1 MYVQKFNFKCYFSAV
16 PNISFS
22 LPQTWLQSL
31 FELVWLESLLFIMIL
46 FFLFLLIYLC
56 IDNNIFKIGYPGK
69 WATRWTKTHYK
80 CQWNY
85 QEFHS
90 SILFLA
96 PPFRK
101 CMLKHTN
108 LSIDPL
114 WCHIGHWHHTLHQV
128 FQAFLAE
135 TLLPNMW
142 KRSVSLGG
150 LNHFWK
156 EAANR
161 GLLMLIF
168 CRCSEFFVV
177 VLFRFC

>member
-1 MYVQKFNFKCYFSAV
+1 MYVQNLFLNV
-16 PNISFS
+16 IS
-22 LPQTWLQSL
+22 LQSQIYHLVYHAPYCSPFLSL
-31 FELVWLESLLFIMIL
+31 FGWKVCYLIWSY
-46 FFLFLLIYLC
+46 FFFFLLIYLC

-69 WATRWTKTHYK
+69 WTTRWTKTHYK

-90 SILFLA
+90 SLLFLA

-135 TLLPNMW
+135 TLLPNTW
-142 KRSVSLGG
+142 KRSVSFGG
-150 LNHFWK
+150 LKPFLEGGCK
-156 EAANR
+156 QRTTYAYF
-161 GLLMLIF
+161 LQM
-168 CRCSEFFVV
+168 
-177 VLFRFC
+177 